1 MAATTRSD
9 DDGMI
14 SGINV
19 TPLVDVALVLLI
31 VFLVTA
37 KLVVSPAL
45 PVQVPE
51 AKNTTAVESPLSV
64 ELGADGRVMAGGA
77 PVTNDAAI
85 VALAQTAKAADPEA
99 KAILRV
105 DGAVP
110 HARVIR
116 AIDLLKQG
124 GIKHVAFS
132 VAPGPGAPLVA
143 PAAVP

>member
-9 DDGMI
+9 DDGLI

-19 TPLVDVALVLLI
+19 TPLVDIALVLLI

-37 KLVVSPAL
+37 KLVVSSPAL
-45 PVQVPE
+45 PVQVPQ
-51 AKNTTAVESPLSV
+51 AKTAAAVESPLSV

-77 PVTNDAAI
+77 PAQSDESI
-85 VALAQTAKAADPEA
+85 VALARTAKAADPEA

-124 GIKHVAFS
+124 GITHVAFS
-132 VAPGPGAPLVA
+132 VSPGPGAPLVT
-143 PAAVP
+143 P

>member
-1 MAATTRSD
+1 MAATTRYD
-9 DDGMI
+9 DDEMI

-19 TPLVDVALVLLI
+19 TPLVDIALVLLI

-51 AKNTTAVESPLSV
+51 AKTATAVESPLSV

-77 PVTNDAAI
+77 PAASDAAI
-85 VALAQTAKAADPEA
+85 VARAAKAADPEA

-124 GIKHVAFS
+124 GITHVAFS

-143 PAAVP
+143 Q

>member
-1 MAATTRSD
+1 MAATTRD
-9 DDGMI
+9 DDELI

-19 TPLVDVALVLLI
+19 TPLVDIVLVLLI
-31 VFLVTA
+31 VFMVTA

-51 AKNTTAVESPLSV
+51 ARSASTVESPLSV
-64 ELGADGRVMAGGA
+64 EIGADGRVMAGGA
-77 PVTNDAAI
+77 PATSDLAI
-85 VALAQTAKAADPEA
+85 VALARAAKAADPEA

-124 GIKHVAFS
+124 GITHVAFS
-132 VAPGPGAPLVA
+132 VTPGPGAPLVSS
-143 PAAVP
+143 